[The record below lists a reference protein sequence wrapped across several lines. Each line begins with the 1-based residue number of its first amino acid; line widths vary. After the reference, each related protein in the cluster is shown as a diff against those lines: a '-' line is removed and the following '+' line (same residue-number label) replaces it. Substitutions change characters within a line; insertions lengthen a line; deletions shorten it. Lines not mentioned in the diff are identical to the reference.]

1 MINILSL
8 KNLISPY
15 LKDFATR
22 LTQANLASKNYIPNF
37 LKKKDC
43 DDKLEN
49 LNQLGNS
56 NKTKQMLVENKFNK
70 FSSKINK
77 RTNQNLINNYKILN
91 DTKYFFSGIFQNYI
105 VFYLQKLKNTL
116 NFSVALSELVRENL
130 MECQKKIT
138 LNQVAS
144 LHELLLVIIH

>member
-77 RTNQNLINNYKILN
+77 RTNQNFVKI
-91 DTKYFFSGIFQNYI
+91 
-105 VFYLQKLKNTL
+105 
-116 NFSVALSELVRENL
+116 
-130 MECQKKIT
+130 
-138 LNQVAS
+138 
-144 LHELLLVIIH
+144 